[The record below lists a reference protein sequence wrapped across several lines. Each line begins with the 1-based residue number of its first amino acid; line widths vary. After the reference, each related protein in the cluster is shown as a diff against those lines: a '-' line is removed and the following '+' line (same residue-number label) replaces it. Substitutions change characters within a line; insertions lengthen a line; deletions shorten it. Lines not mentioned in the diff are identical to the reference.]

1 VRTDLFDY
9 ALPPER
15 IAQRPT
21 EERDGARLLVLDRG
35 ELSHRTIKDWPDLV
49 PSGAL
54 VVLNDSRVL
63 KARLECRK
71 VSGGGSTGL
80 GSTGLTAGGKVELLF
95 LQPDSVAPKAQGPRP
110 NPSRDDTAVPRSAEG
125 VEVWQALG
133 HANRP
138 LREGT
143 ELEVPGERARL
154 RIVGRLEQGILL
166 VEVEHALGVM
176 DLLQR
181 VGHVPL
187 PPYVERADDAA
198 DVERYQTVF
207 AEHDGSV
214 AAPTAGL
221 HLTEDAL
228 QRLQARGV
236 GIARVTLHVGMG
248 TFRPVSVPD
257 LDQHPMHEELFEVS
271 ADVVRRIEATRAS
284 SKPVV
289 AVGTTVVRALE
300 SAAAGGKLAP
310 SRGPTRLLIQP
321 GYRFRV
327 VDALLT
333 NFHAPRSTLLALVSA
348 FVGVDAVRF
357 AYQQA
362 LEHGYRF
369 LSYGDAMWLPR
380 ANPSQASD
388 SNEGTR
394 A

>member
-1 VRTDLFDY
+1 MGR
-9 ALPPER
+9 
-15 IAQRPT
+15 
-21 EERDGARLLVLDRG
+21 
-35 ELSHRTIKDWPDLV
+35 
-49 PSGAL
+49 
-54 VVLNDSRVL
+54 
-63 KARLECRK
+63 
-71 VSGGGSTGL
+71 
-80 GSTGLTAGGKVELLF
+80 
-95 LQPDSVAPKAQGPRP
+95 
-110 NPSRDDTAVPRSAEG
+110 
-125 VEVWQALG
+125 EVWQALG

-138 LREGT
+138 LRDGA
-143 ELEVPGERARL
+143 ELACETARL
-154 RIVGRLEQGILL
+154 RIIGRLDQGVLL

-176 DLLQR
+176 DLLER

-198 DVERYQTVF
+198 DVDRYQTVF

-221 HLTEDAL
+221 HLTHELL

-236 GIARVTLHVGMG
+236 CIARVTLHVGMG

-257 LDQHPMHEELFEVS
+257 LDQHPMHEELYEVS
-271 ADVVRRIEATRAS
+271 ADVVARVAATKAS
-284 SKPVV
+284 GKPVV

-300 SAAAGGKLAP
+300 SAAASGTLRAT
-310 SRGPTRLLIQP
+310 SGPTRLLIQP

-357 AYQQA
+357 AYLQA

-380 ANPSQASD
+380 RGPTESATP
-388 SNEGTR
+388 
-394 A
+394 

>member
-1 VRTDLFDY
+1 MRTDLFDY
-9 ALPPER
+9 VLPAER

-35 ELSHRTIKDWPDLV
+35 EVSHRAIKEWPELV
-49 PSGAL
+49 PPGSL

-71 VSGGGSTGL
+71 VAG
-80 GSTGLTAGGKVELLF
+80 GGKVELLF
-95 LQPDSVAPKAQGPRP
+95 LQPDSIASRGVRLSAVEGQSPKP
-110 NPSRDDTAVPRSAEG
+110 T

-138 LREGT
+138 LRDGT
-143 ELEVPGERARL
+143 ELEVPGLEREAARL
-154 RIVGRLEQGILL
+154 RVIGRLEQGVLL
-166 VEVEHALGVM
+166 VEVEHAAGVL

-207 AEHDGSV
+207 AQHDGSV

-221 HLTEDAL
+221 HLTQDAL
-228 QRLQARGV
+228 QRLQRGDV
-236 GIARVTLHVGMG
+236 EVARVTLHVGMG
-248 TFRPVSVPD
+248 TFRPVSVED
-257 LDQHPMHEELFEVS
+257 LDQHPMHEELIDVS
-271 ADVVRRIEATRAS
+271 AEVVEQIATTRA
-284 SKPVV
+284 KGRPVV

-300 SAAAGGKLAP
+300 SAAASGELRAM
-310 SRGPTRLLIQP
+310 RGPTRLLIQP
-321 GYRFRV
+321 GYEFRV

-348 FVGVDAVRF
+348 FAGVDAIRA
-357 AYQQA
+357 AYKQA
-362 LEHGYRF
+362 LANSYRF

-380 ANPSQASD
+380 RNPSE
-388 SNEGTR
+388 SNTP
-394 A
+394 

>member
-21 EERDGARLLVLDRG
+21 AERDGARLLVLDRG
-35 ELSHRTIKDWPDLV
+35 AVSHHAVKDWPELV
-49 PSGAL
+49 PPGSL

-71 VSGGGSTGL
+71 VAGGANL
-80 GSTGLTAGGKVELLF
+80 GGGKVELLF
-95 LQPDSVAPKAQGPRP
+95 LRPDQAADGR
-110 NPSRDDTAVPRSAEG
+110 
-125 VEVWQALG
+125 EVWQALG
-133 HANRP
+133 RANRP

-143 ELEVPGERARL
+143 ELECEGARL
-154 RIVGRLEQGILL
+154 RILGRLEQGVLR
-166 VEVEHALGVM
+166 VEVTHAAGVM

-221 HLTEDAL
+221 HLTQDAL
-228 QRLQARGV
+228 RRLQRRDV
-236 GIARVTLHVGMG
+236 EVVRVTLHVGMG

-257 LDQHPMHEELFEVS
+257 LDQHPMHEEWIDVS
-271 ADVVRRIEATRAS
+271 PEAVDRILATRAAGRA
-284 SKPVV
+284 VV

-300 SAAAGGKLAP
+300 SAAASGVLTAM
-310 SRGPTRLLIQP
+310 RGPTRLLIQP
-321 GYRFRV
+321 GYEFRV

-348 FVGVDAVRF
+348 FVGVEAVRF
-357 AYQQA
+357 AYEQA

-380 ANPSQASD
+380 RTS
-388 SNEGTR
+388 
-394 A
+394 